1 MTDKNTIIQIFG
13 SLMKTPKLLSQVDKY
28 SITPSDFETR
38 FEKFIFVA
46 IDNLYRN
53 GAERI
58 NPVDVSNFLETNASG
73 KVIFEQNNGIEYLQ
87 DCEFLSDENNFQY
100 YYTKLKKFNLL
111 RDLQKMGI
119 DISEFYVEDLTRPH
133 AFDVNKKFEELT
145 IKDVVDATKK
155 KLLKIEKDYIQDSNV
170 QSWDLA
176 DEIDDVIDEF
186 GAEENIGLPING
198 NILSPILNGAEL
210 GALTIRSG
218 SSGLGKALP
227 NRTKI
232 PTPIGWRTVEEIKV
246 GDYLFDAFGKP
257 TKVLGIFPQGY
268 KEVYQLTFK
277 DGRTAKCSKDHLWS
291 FVSCRQ
297 KKEAKEKRKFI
308 TLTAE
313 EISKKTLQ
321 GKSGEF
327 LVLIPMQKAVEY
339 PEKRHYIPPYLFGLA
354 LGDGSFR
361 QNPSNKSFQ
370 FSSENETL
378 PSIIGNTMG
387 WKVKKNRGENY
398 TWYFEGQEVISFFG
412 KKKKNIWVED
422 FLKEYPELV
431 NADSH
436 SKFIPR
442 DYLEDSIEN
451 RVALLQGLMDTDGSV
466 DKKGR
471 TAFYT
476 VSEQLRDNVEE
487 LARSLGYKTTV
498 IVDTHKEKTTT
509 FIISIQGEPQQ
520 KAKLFRL
527 PRKVKRIIDWVNN
540 GKRKEKNQFVPLVKI
555 ESLGYEDE
563 MTCFLVDNKEHLFLT
578 ENFIPTHNTRV
589 AVADCAKLAF
599 PFYFDLESQK
609 WVKSGSSESTLFI
622 MTEQKPDQI
631 IKMFLA
637 YLSGINETKFRFN
650 DLTNEEKKRIE
661 IAKKIIKNF
670 NNVKLM
676 RIPDPSIEQLK
687 LAVREEVIM
696 SQRKYVFFD
705 YIFVSPALLE
715 EFRGHG
721 LRNDECLLLM
731 ATALKDLA
739 IEQNVSIFTSTQV
752 NARADDNTEIRN
764 ESSLA
769 GGRSTIN
776 KADNGMIMARPTKD
790 EIDILTKDGTLSG
803 GIIPN
808 VVIDIFKVR
817 SGNWNQVRVWRYF
830 DLGTLRVKDLFVTDS
845 RLMPIQNLNLY
856 NYDWE
861 ITKEEEKYL
870 KEINKKG

>member
-53 GAERI
+53 GAEKI

-119 DISEFYVEDLTRPH
+119 DISEFYVEDLTRPR

-227 NRTKI
+227 NSVKI
-232 PTPIGWRTVEEIKV
+232 PTPNGWKTVGEIKRN
-246 GDYLFDAFGKP
+246 DYLFDAFGKP
-257 TKVLGIFPQGY
+257 TRVLSIYPQGK
-268 KEVYQLTFK
+268 KEVFQLTFK

-291 FVSCRQ
+291 YCTSGQ
-297 KKEAKEKRKFI
+297 KEPARINRIFKTSSVLDLQEKD
-308 TLTAE
+308 
-313 EISKKTLQ
+313 LQ
-321 GKSGEF
+321 GEKGEF
-327 LVLIPMQKAVEY
+327 KILIPMQKAVEY
-339 PEKRHYIPPYLFGLA
+339 SEKKHYLPPYIFGLA

-361 QNPSNKSFQ
+361 QNESNKSFQ
-370 FSSENETL
+370 FSSENNEL
-378 PSIIGNTMG
+378 PSVIGNTMG
-387 WKVKKNRGENY
+387 WLVKKNSGKNY
-398 TWYFEGQEVISFFG
+398 TWYFSTKEERIGNEKV
-412 KKKKNIWVED
+412 NIWVED
-422 FLKEYPELV
+422 FLKEHPELI
-431 NADSH
+431 NTTSNT
-436 SKFIPR
+436 KFIPR

-451 RVALLQGLMDTDGSV
+451 RRALLQGLMDTDGSV

-471 TAFYT
+471 TYFFT
-476 VSEQLRDNVEE
+476 VSEKLRDNFIE
-487 LARSLGYKTTV
+487 LAQSLGYKTHLT
-498 IVDTHKEKTTT
+498 VDTHKEKTITYV
-509 FIISIQGEPQQ
+509 ISIQGNVEEKKQLF
-520 KAKLFRL
+520 KLE
-527 PRKVKRIIDWVNN
+527 RKVERISNWANN
-540 GKRKEKNQFVPLVKI
+540 GKRKESNLFNPLVKI
-555 ESLGYEDE
+555 ESLGYEEE
-563 MTCFLVDNKEHLFLT
+563 MTCFLVDNSEHLFLT
-578 ENFIPTHNTRV
+578 ENFIPTHNTRI

-609 WVKSGSSESTLFI
+609 WVKRGSSEPTLFI

-650 DLTNEEKKRIE
+650 DLTDEERKRIE
-661 IAKKIIKNF
+661 IAKKIIKDF

-803 GIIPN
+803 VTIPN
-808 VVIDIFKVR
+808 IVIDIFKVR

-830 DLGTLRVKDLFVTDS
+830 DLGTLRIKDLFVTDS

-856 NYDWE
+856 SYDWE
-861 ITKEEEKYL
+861 ITKEEEEYL
-870 KEINKKG
+870 NKINKKG

>member
-53 GAERI
+53 GAEKI

-119 DISEFYVEDLTRPH
+119 DTSDFYVEDLTRPH
-133 AFDVNKKFEELT
+133 AFDINKKFEELT
-145 IKDVVDATKK
+145 IKDVVDVTKK
-155 KLLKIEKDYIQDSNV
+155 KLLKVEKDYVQDSNV

-198 NILSPILNGAEL
+198 DILSPILNGAEL

-257 TKVLGIFPQGY
+257 TKVLGVFPQGY

-277 DGRTAKCSKDHLWS
+277 SGRVAECCDEHLWS
-291 FVSCRQ
+291 YY
-297 KKEAKEKRKFI
+297 KKPHGKVLV
-308 TLTAE
+308 T
-313 EISKKTLQ
+313 KTLKEIIQ
-321 GKSGEF
+321 ETNQVGYKRFGKYAYRVPHLASVQ
-327 LVLIPMQKAVEY
+327 L
-339 PEKRHYIPPYLFGLA
+339 PEKEYAIDPYIMGLI

-361 QNPSNKSFQ
+361 YCQNNKAFM
-370 FSSENETL
+370 FASEDEQL
-378 PSIIGNTMG
+378 PNKIAEKMNYQ
-387 WKVKKNRGENY
+387 VKQHSANKY
-398 TWYFEGQEVISFFG
+398 CWYFEH
-412 KKKKNIWVED
+412 KNIQKQGHINVWVEEILKD
-422 FLKEYPELV
+422 FPSLW
-431 NADSH
+431 NCDSH
-436 SKFIPR
+436 TKFIP
-442 DYLEDSIEN
+442 DEYLFGSEHQRME
-451 RVALLQGLMDTDGSV
+451 LLRGLMDTDGSFTFSN
-466 DKKGR
+466 GR
-471 TAFYT
+471 VSFTT
-476 VSEQLRDNVEE
+476 VSPCLKTSFMAL
-487 LARSLGYKTTV
+487 LASLGILFHLYV
-498 IVDTHKEKTTT
+498 EHKKDGRIAYHIDLNMPNYRKEEV
-509 FIISIQGEPQQ
+509 FH
-520 KAKLFRL
+520 L
-527 PRKVKRIIDWVNN
+527 PRKKKLAKKFLETHPKVQGGDFKTDPII
-540 GKRKEKNQFVPLVKI
+540 KIEKTERKE
-555 ESLGYEDE
+555 E
-563 MTCFLVDNKEHLFLT
+563 MTCFLVDNREHLFVAGDT
-578 ENFIPTHNTRV
+578 WWITHNTRV

-609 WVKSGSSESTLFI
+609 WVKSGSSEPTLFI

-650 DLTNEEKKRIE
+650 DLTDEERKRIE
-661 IAKKIIKNF
+661 IAKKIIKDF

-803 GIIPN
+803 GIMPN

-830 DLGTLRVKDLFVTDS
+830 DLGTLRIKDLFVTDS